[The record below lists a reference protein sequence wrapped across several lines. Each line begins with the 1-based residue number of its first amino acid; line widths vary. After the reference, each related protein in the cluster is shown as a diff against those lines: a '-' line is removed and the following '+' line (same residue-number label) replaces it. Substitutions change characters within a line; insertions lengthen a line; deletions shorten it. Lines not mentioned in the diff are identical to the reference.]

1 MTLDKK
7 IILRLKVL
15 YVEDDDSIRSELTL
29 VLLKFFGKVYT
40 AKDGEDGL
48 LVYKKHK
55 NSIDLIISD
64 INMPKLTGIEMLKEI
79 RKIDKNI
86 PIMFTTA
93 YSDTQFYSE
102 AIKLKVYEYLIKPID
117 IRNLIE
123 VTSTLAQTLYN
134 DFLLEQQKNELQKY
148 TNIILDNNI
157 VIKTDNKMK
166 ITYVNELFCSTTN
179 YNKDE
184 LLNQSLDSLFHGDVD
199 PKISQKIQV
208 SVLSNNTW
216 KGIIKNK
223 TNFNTNYVAECT
235 IISSLNDAGDVIG
248 SICIQKDITKEI
260 NQQRDVKISLMKD
273 KGNIFIKSKK
283 DEILTTQKINKLE
296 QKIRELQKSF
306 SLEIT
311 KNDLDVYSHE
321 KAILENKQLKRE
333 IMQYK
338 KDYLSL
344 NSDKSSF
351 MKLSKDNTDYRMKN
365 KKLLL
370 SLKSIDEKYLKEAKQ
385 TSVNYEIKIDDLEKE
400 LNKVKSGFDN
410 LDNPEALMDKLRY
423 WKEKAKDELE
433 KTQNLEK
440 QVLKHADANVL
451 SKLFGQRSKF

>member
-15 YVEDDDSIRSELTL
+15 YVEDDESIRNELTL
-29 VLLKFFGKVYT
+29 VLLKFFGKVYA

-55 NSIDLIISD
+55 NNIDLIISD

-79 RKIDKNI
+79 RKIDKNL
-86 PIMFTTA
+86 PILFTTA

-134 DFLLEQQKNELQKY
+134 DFLLKQKRNELQKY
-148 TNIILDNNI
+148 TDIILNNNI
-157 VIKTDNKMK
+157 VIKTDNHMK
-166 ITYVNELFCSTTN
+166 ITYVNELFCTTTH
-179 YNKDE
+179 YNNDE
-184 LLNQSLDSLFHGDVD
+184 LLNKTFDSLFHYDVD
-199 PKISQKIQV
+199 PKIFQKIHS
-208 SVLSNNTW
+208 SVLANKTW
-216 KGIIKNK
+216 NGIIKNK

-235 IISSLNDAGDVIG
+235 IISLLNDAGDIIG
-248 SICIQKDITKEI
+248 SICVQKDITKKM

-273 KGNIFIKSKK
+273 KGNILIKSKK
-283 DEILTTQKINKLE
+283 GEIVTRQKINKLE
-296 QKIRELQKSF
+296 NEIKELQKSF
-306 SLEIT
+306 KLEVS
-311 KNDLDVYSHE
+311 KNNADIYNYE
-321 KAILENKQLKRE
+321 KTILENQQLKRD
-333 IMQYK
+333 IIKYK

-344 NSDKSSF
+344 TKDKSSF
-351 MKLSKDNTDYRMKN
+351 MKLSKENSDYRMKN

-370 SLKSIDEKYLKEAKQ
+370 SLNKIDEQHLKESKQ

-400 LNKVKSGFDN
+400 LTKIKSSFDN
-410 LDNPEALMDKLRY
+410 LDNAEALMDKLKY
-423 WKEKAKDELE
+423 WKEKAQDEA
-433 KTQNLEK
+433 KKIQNLEK

-451 SKLFGQRSKF
+451 GKLFGQITKY